1 MVSGDA
7 ESWLKVAYPDLHQ
20 IYQLSS
26 LSLPSSSSSPSIPST
41 CSICSLRPPS
51 GSHYGVQMC
60 EGDKQFIKRT
70 FHERVE

>member
-7 ESWLKVAYPDLHQ
+7 ESWLQVAYPDLHK
-20 IYQLSS
+20 IYQLS
-26 LSLPSSSSSPSIPST
+26 LSLPSSSSSSIPST